1 MTAGDTI
8 ITERR
13 GGRSKPGGGAA
24 ASGMSDL
31 EAMRLAARDHAQ
43 REAEAA
49 EKASEMAEA
58 EKAAEM
64 ALQLERRGA
73 EVLAAAE
80 MGIFAEATDVS
91 PVTVTPS
98 DAGKSRSS
106 NSVRERASLRAEPSL
121 SSDASSEPAADAPAR
136 QLQLAVPGP
145 VVETDSPA
153 QAAAARA
160 ESARQQDDPMRL
172 PTHAEATSQLDLPLR
187 A

>member
-58 EKAAEM
+58 EKAAEL
-64 ALQLERRGA
+64 ALLLERRGA
-73 EVLAAAE
+73 EMLAAAE
-80 MGIFAEATDVS
+80 MEIFATDAS
-91 PVTVTPS
+91 LVTVTAS

-106 NSVRERASLRAEPSL
+106 NAVRERASLRAEPSL
-121 SSDASSEPAADAPAR
+121 SSDASSEPTADAPAR

-145 VVETDSPA
+145 VVEIDSPA